1 VAIVTG
7 GGRGIGKS
15 IALTLAEAGA
25 DVVVTARTLKLLEET
40 ADEIR
45 KLGTRALAVRAD
57 LTSERDVE
65 AQVDK
70 TISEFA
76 KIDILVNNAGAIQSR
91 PLVEIPG
98 FKDYP
103 AMLASIPIPLACIF
117 PSTGYSDMLPVISP
131 TC

>member
-1 VAIVTG
+1 MAIVTG

-57 LTSERDVE
+57 LTSEQDVE
-65 AQVDK
+65 TLVDK
-70 TISEFA
+70 TTS
-76 KIDILVNNAGAIQSR
+76 
-91 PLVEIPG
+91 
-98 FKDYP
+98 
-103 AMLASIPIPLACIF
+103 
-117 PSTGYSDMLPVISP
+117 
-131 TC
+131 